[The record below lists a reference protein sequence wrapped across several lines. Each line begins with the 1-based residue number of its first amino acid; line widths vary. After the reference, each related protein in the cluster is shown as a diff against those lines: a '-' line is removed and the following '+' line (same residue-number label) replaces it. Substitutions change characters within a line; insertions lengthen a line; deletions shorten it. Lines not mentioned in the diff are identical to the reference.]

1 MCLYS
6 YDDCP
11 AFGTRARHLAAA
23 QQGGKDTVTSAAQRP
38 AQAPARKCHLRNG
51 HRPVFAL
58 GIGRYFQNNPGRWAG
73 PGMLAPALCRQEGEL
88 CAGLGPGLPA
98 WGQPSYLLAGS
109 SGRAHSP
116 REGGATVTL
125 IFLRGPR
132 APRIGGVHCPGS
144 LCGRARGRPGSRASQ
159 PLLLPHAGAASSPK
173 NPQPPRT
180 WGADGDMGTGVPD
193 PLPLD
198 RH

>member
-1 MCLYS
+1 MS
-6 YDDCP
+6 
-11 AFGTRARHLAAA
+11 GHRHLGPSS
-23 QQGGKDTVTSAAQRP
+23 GGSTEGQEGHGVLSCAETRPGAGAEMPFEKWTSSR
-38 AQAPARKCHLRNG
+38 LRSWN
-51 HRPVFAL
+51 RPVFPEQSRTLGRSGDVSSCPLPPGGRTLRGAGAGSAAL
-58 GIGRYFQNNPGRWAG
+58 
-73 PGMLAPALCRQEGEL
+73 
-88 CAGLGPGLPA
+88 
-98 WGQPSYLLAGS
+98 GQPSYLLAGS

-132 APRIGGVHCPGS
+132 APRTGGAHCPGS

-173 NPQPPRT
+173 NPEPPRT